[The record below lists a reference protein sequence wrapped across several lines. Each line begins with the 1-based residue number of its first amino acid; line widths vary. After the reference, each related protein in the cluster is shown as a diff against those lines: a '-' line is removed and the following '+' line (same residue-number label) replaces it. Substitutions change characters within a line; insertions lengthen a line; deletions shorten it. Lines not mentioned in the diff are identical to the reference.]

1 MNTAVRTKDLVFGNV
16 TVYSSDLTPLHLLY
30 IRYNVTVGYVHRNSF
45 DTEEIWITLLD

>member
-16 TVYSSDLTPLHLLY
+16 TVYSSDMTPLHVLY